1 MQEKLSKDLLVAM
14 RARDQVRMDTIRQVK
29 AAATNQEIHQSTPLT
44 DAHVEEI
51 IGRLVRQ
58 HRESID
64 MFSKGNRLELAEK
77 EKAELAILQAYLP
90 QQLSVEEV
98 TALARDAAAQVGAR
112 GPSDKGKVMG
122 KLMPLVKGKAEGKVV
137 NDAVIEVLAHIA
149 E

>member
-1 MQEKLSKDLLVAM
+1 MQEKLSKDLLDAM

-29 AAATNQEIHQSTPLT
+29 GAATNQEIQQNTPLT
-44 DAHVEEI
+44 DAQVEEV

-64 MFSKGNRLELAEK
+64 MFSKGNRPVLAEK
-77 EKAELAILQAYLP
+77 EKAELAVLQSYLP

-98 TALARDAAAQVGAR
+98 TAMARDAAAQVGAR

-137 NDAVIEVLAHIA
+137 NDAVTEVLARIA
-149 E
+149 G